1 MLRKTVRF
9 PLLPVFAFLFLFCG
23 CGVQPDSGREGILT
37 LGEPEFQKWLGHS
50 SDQETPISLA
60 DTLLIYHEEGSTI
73 NGVYWVDPGR
83 PGDEVTIPGSIRPNE
98 LEMVVVVN
106 LTPDQVKTELENR
119 YREADREVSLQVR
132 NLRECILVTGE
143 VEDPG
148 LYELKEAKPLGQV
161 LEEAGEFTRQ
171 ADLNRVSVFIRKD
184 GGGKRAF
191 NFRKNREEGES
202 FEVMPGDRIAVF
214 RLINYSTN

>member
-1 MLRKTVRF
+1 MRRKTVWF
-9 PLLPVFAFLFLFCG
+9 PLLLVFAFLFMFCG
-23 CGVQPDSGREGILT
+23 CGVRPNGGREGILT
-37 LGEPEFQKWLGHS
+37 LDESEFQKWLGHS
-50 SDQETPISLA
+50 ADQETPISLA
-60 DTLLIYHEEGSTI
+60 DTLLIYHEEGSSI
-73 NGVYWVDPGR
+73 NGVYWVDPGA

-106 LTPDQVKTELENR
+106 LTPAQVKTELENR
-119 YREADREVSLQVR
+119 YREAELEVDLQIR

-143 VEDPG
+143 VENPG
-148 LYELKEAKPLGQV
+148 LYELREGKPLGQV
-161 LEEAGEFTRQ
+161 LEEAGGFTNQ